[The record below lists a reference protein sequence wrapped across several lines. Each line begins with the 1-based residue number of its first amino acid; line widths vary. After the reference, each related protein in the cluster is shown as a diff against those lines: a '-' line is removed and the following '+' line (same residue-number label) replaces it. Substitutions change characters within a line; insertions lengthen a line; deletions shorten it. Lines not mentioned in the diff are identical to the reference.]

1 MIDTNVIPMKESIV
15 EIIFIKLK
23 VSNPKDLLKIKVN
36 IVDVDDNIVEIET
49 EVNFKL
55 KFINKFDKFQK
66 IIIKLSCL

>member
-1 MIDTNVIPMKESIV
+1 MIDTNVIPMKERIV

-55 KFINKFDKFQK
+55 KFINKFDRFQK